1 MSRRGFPF
9 ALAIFLASGTFA
21 GKATASETETAPPAA
36 SAPGEI
42 VIRYLP
48 GVDPG
53 DQAEARAALGASVDD
68 FSETTGLEVL
78 DVPAGTDLEQAAAA
92 AESLP
97 QVLYAEPNYA
107 YRIAAVPNDPMYR
120 DLWALGPSNRSGM
133 NSGIDAPSAWNA
145 TTGSPS
151 ITVAV
156 VDSGVDTTHPDLAP
170 NAWTN
175 PAETGGREGNAID
188 DDGNGFVDDWRGW
201 DWTEDDNDPADPLG
215 HGTHTAG
222 TIGAVGNNGVGVSG
236 VNWHVRLMPLR
247 VIDGSGVGYA
257 ADVAEAFAYAARAG
271 AQVVNA
277 SLSGPELSQA
287 MYEAIAA
294 APQTLF
300 VVAAGNEGKD
310 NDASPSYPC
319 NIDLP
324 NVVCVTA
331 TGQFNELTPF
341 SNWGAR
347 SVDLAA
353 PGMRIVST
361 WPGGGYAEGM
371 GTSAATPHVSG
382 TAALMWPRV
391 PGGALAV
398 RDRLL
403 GSVEPIPELQG
414 RTVTGGRV
422 NAATALGQ
430 KRDAT
435 EELRGDKSR
444 CKKKAARH
452 RDRQRRRHRNRAC
465 RSRR

>member
-9 ALAIFLASGTFA
+9 ALAIFMASGSFGGQA
-21 GKATASETETAPPAA
+21 AA
-36 SAPGEI
+36 SSVETPDPAPYAPGEI
-42 VIRYLP
+42 VVRYLP
-48 GVDPG
+48 GVDEG
-53 DQAEARAALGASVDD
+53 EQAEARAALDASVEDA
-68 FSETTGLEVL
+68 SEATGLEVL
-78 DVPAGTDLEQAAAA
+78 AVPEGTDPQQAAAA

-107 YRIAAVPNDPMYR
+107 YRIAAVPNDPKYR
-120 DLWALGPSNRSGM
+120 DQWPLHPSNRSGM

-151 ITVAV
+151 VTVAV
-156 VDSGVDTTHPDLAP
+156 VDSGVDSAHPDLAP
-170 NAWTN
+170 NIWTN
-175 PAETGGREGNAID
+175 PAETGGREANGTD

-201 DWTEDDNDPADPLG
+201 DWTEDDNDPADALG

-247 VIDGSGVGYA
+247 VIDASGVGYA
-257 ADVAEAFAYAARAG
+257 TDVAEAFTYAARAG

-277 SLSGPELSQA
+277 SLSGPEMSQA

-310 NDASPSYPC
+310 NDVSPSYPC

-382 TAALMWPRV
+382 TAALAWSRV

-422 NAATALGQ
+422 NAASALGQ
-430 KRDAT
+430 KREDT
-435 EELRGDKSR
+435 EELRGDRNR
-444 CKKKAARH
+444 CKKKARH
-452 RDRQRRRHRNRAC
+452 RQGQRRRHRNRC